1 MKKSVKTI
9 LLPAAFF
16 LLAAACNQTQP
27 QVNNQPAALQQT
39 TQSTIINP
47 PATPQTQSLTVT
59 QTVDGSNL
67 NKPSDVIVTGET
79 AIQLLKND
87 HKVETKSYSGIGE
100 MVLSIDGVKPD
111 SKHYWEFFVS
121 GKSSNV
127 GASSY
132 ILKAGDKIEWKLNLI
147 SASGE

>member
-1 MKKSVKTI
+1 MKTSSKIV
-9 LLPAAFF
+9 LLLGAFF

-27 QVNNQPAALQQT
+27 QANNQPAALQQT
-39 TQSTIINP
+39 SPSTIANP
-47 PATPQTQSLTVT
+47 PATPQTQTLSVT
-59 QTVDGSNL
+59 QIVQGSNL
-67 NKPSDVIVTGET
+67 NKPSDAFVTGEM
-79 AIQLLKND
+79 AIQLLKSD

-111 SKHYWEFFVS
+111 SKHYWEFFVN

-132 ILKAGDKIEWKLNLI
+132 ILKAGDKIEWKLSLI
-147 SASGE
+147 SSSGE